1 MKRIEKIATYIITA
15 LFACFADNLADL
27 HARHTAG
34 PAETQL
40 AAEVRIAATAPAT
53 TEMAKTE
60 TTNTAIAKTAQK
72 SPIKIAEG
80 VTIDKDVHNFGEV
93 ITGSGPL
100 SCTFTITNRSDKPIV
115 IFSVAS
121 SCGCTDVKWTHEP
134 IRPGESGTI
143 SATYSNDEGP
153 IAFDKNLTVYF
164 SNVKKPYT
172 LKLRGICKAP
182 KLSKEEIYKRRVG
195 SIGLVELEANTGQIK
210 RGLVKSASIH
220 AANMSDSPVK
230 VEFTEL
236 TDGLSVA
243 MREKGTD
250 KIFSDGMIPA
260 GEEFEI
266 VFSVKADGTRWGKSK
281 YTAMLSVSDDNGN
294 SPSPSISK
302 YGTGSN
308 STKQIRE
315 NSETG
320 KGGVENSSDLN
331 TTKHEIKVFASI
343 VDNFD
348 SLTTDQKH
356 KGPNPSFKTS
366 SYSFGI
372 IDSGT
377 TIHAEFEM
385 ENIGNGTLRIYKC
398 DTDARRYS
406 HSDIYALKPGEKG
419 KFRVHVDTSLM
430 PKGETDI
437 IVTLTTNSP
446 LRPVVNLF
454 ISGYIR

>member
-1 MKRIEKIATYIITA
+1 MKRIEKIATYIFTV
-15 LFACFADNLADL
+15 FSVCFAYNLADL
-27 HARHTAG
+27 HAGNTAG
-34 PAETQL
+34 PAETQST
-40 AAEVRIAATAPAT
+40 ADATIATA
-53 TEMAKTE
+53 
-60 TTNTAIAKTAQK
+60 TAAQK

-100 SCTFTITNRSDKPIV
+100 SCTFTITNSSDKPIV

-195 SIGLVELEANTGQIK
+195 NIGLVEMEANTGQIK
-210 RGLVKSASIH
+210 RGLVKSASIQ

-236 TDGLSVA
+236 TEGLSVA
-243 MREKGTD
+243 MREKGSD
-250 KIFSDGMIPA
+250 KVFRDGMIPA

-281 YTAMLSVSDDNGN
+281 YTAILSVANDSGN
-294 SPSPSISK
+294 SIAPSTSQ
-302 YGTGSN
+302 YGTGAN
-308 STKQIRE
+308 SAKQSRE
-315 NSETG
+315 KSDTG
-320 KGGVENSSDLN
+320 EGGVENSGSRN
-331 TTKHEIKVFASI
+331 TIKHEIKVFASI

-348 SLTTDQKH
+348 SLTTEQKH

-385 ENIGNGTLRIYKC
+385 ENSGNGMLRIYKC

-406 HSDIYALKPGEKG
+406 HSDIYPLRPGEKG
-419 KFRVHVDTSLM
+419 KFRVHIDTSLM
-430 PKGETDI
+430 PKGETDV

>member
-1 MKRIEKIATYIITA
+1 MKRTKIIATYILTA
-15 LFACFADNLADL
+15 FSAYFAGSLADL
-27 HARHTAG
+27 QAADMTFSAEKRSANGAQTEATVTAIT
-34 PAETQL
+34 E
-40 AAEVRIAATAPAT
+40 AATAEAAETMESVMT
-53 TEMAKTE
+53 TGSAARVGQLRSVLSE
-60 TTNTAIAKTAQK
+60 TMVSVMTTGSAEQK
-72 SPIKIAEG
+72 SQIKIADG
-80 VTIDKDVHNFGEV
+80 VTIDKDVHDFGEV
-93 ITGSGPL
+93 ITCSGPL
-100 SCTFTITNRSDKPIV
+100 SCTFTITNNSDKPIV

-182 KLSKEEIYKRRVG
+182 KLSREEIYKHRVG
-195 SIGLVELEANTGQIK
+195 SIGLVEMEASTGQIK
-210 RGLVKSASIH
+210 RGLVKSASIQ

-236 TDGLSVA
+236 SPGLSVT
-243 MREKGTD
+243 MRKKGSEKT
-250 KIFSDGMIPA
+250 FSGGVIPK
-260 GEEFEI
+260 GEEFDI

-281 YTAMLSVSDDNGN
+281 YTTKMTVD
-294 SPSPSISK
+294 
-302 YGTGSN
+302 GTVRQ
-308 STKQIRE
+308 T
-315 NSETG
+315 
-320 KGGVENSSDLN
+320 
-331 TTKHEIKVFASI
+331 IKVFSFI

-348 SLTTDQKH
+348 SMTAEQKH
-356 KGPNPSFKTS
+356 KGPNPAFKTS

-385 ENIGNGTLRIYKC
+385 ENEGNGTLRIYKC

-406 HSDIYALKPGEKG
+406 HSDIYPLRHGEKG

-454 ISGYIR
+454 ISGYIQ